1 MPRIVLQKFGDVPGE
16 EVTSVLQCV
25 EECYNYLK
33 PHDVEIVDLLV
44 FDTSRRMHTHLME
57 KRGRLGI
64 LSEDLGEQ
72 FYAMHEAWTGIP
84 RIWVCLE
91 RIMELGRT
99 VGYGS
104 LRHEVAHSVLHGS
117 LEYYALPMP
126 PSLLEFSRRKHLS
139 REYSVK
145 IFYLLSVAVKDYE
158 ATLLLARRG
167 YIEDQTAYAR
177 KVLTASAEDLTS
189 WRISENHPEAMAL
202 CLVSRLKDLA
212 PTMALER
219 LIPSQQDTWKTIVN
233 ELSYLPPNIQSKML
247 RTMDRFPT
255 EMRGD
260 TFQNLNAAA
269 QVIRGELL
277 EPLFS
282 ADQNLH

>member
-1 MPRIVLQKFGDVPGE
+1 M
-16 EVTSVLQCV
+16 LQCI
-25 EECYNYLK
+25 EECYRHLE

-44 FDTSRRMHTHLME
+44 FDTSRRMRTHLME
-57 KRGRLGI
+57 ERSRLGI
-64 LSEDLGEQ
+64 LSEDFGEQ

-91 RIMELGRT
+91 RITELGRT

-117 LEYYALPMP
+117 PEYYALPIP
-126 PSLLEFSRRKHLS
+126 PSLSEFSRRKHLS
-139 REYSVK
+139 REYGVK
-145 IFYLLSVAVKDYE
+145 ILYLLSVAVKDYE

-177 KVLTASAEDLTS
+177 KVLTASTEDLTS

-212 PTMALER
+212 PSMALER
-219 LIPSQQDTWKTIVN
+219 TTPSQQDTRKTIVN

-247 RTMDRFPT
+247 RTVERFPT

-260 TFQNLNAAA
+260 TFHNLNAAA

-277 EPLFS
+277 EPLFP
-282 ADQNLH
+282 ADEKRH